1 MSTKDKKDAKYTRKL
16 KYGTMATVITAIVI
30 AIVIIINI
38 IMGVLMKRY
47 PVKLDLTTDKRYEL
61 CDETVDFLKNMDK
74 DVEIAVMYPEETL
87 AQYTYY
93 NMIPK
98 ILEKYEVYAKA
109 GKGSI
114 DVKYYDITKDP
125 DVVSKYSKYYNGTI
139 SQGSVVVYCDE
150 KVKVSNVTS
159 YITTDSSSNS
169 YYQQSSN
176 NNYIFIGESTITSA
190 IMSVTDANPKKAGL
204 MLYMGEKSY
213 VFSDMS
219 YYSVSQ
225 LYSLMNSNGYE
236 CTELNILSDDFT
248 ADDYDLMVIPAPEND
263 FSEDVIEKLDNF
275 LYNDGKYGRNVLYIT
290 SPYAT
295 DLPNIEAFLEKWNIE
310 IGDSLILDD
319 TNSVAAKLTG
329 SSSAAMAPI
338 GTIADTESVG
348 TLANENLPIAIPY
361 SRPVNILTKNN
372 DVISKP
378 VLQSNSTSYL
388 MPLNS
393 SSDFDASKA
402 EKGTNNF
409 VAVSSRQISEEFDVY
424 SSSVMVMGGVFM
436 SDPSIMGNTS
446 AYNNANFMLNLLN
459 TMTGKENSVVIPQK
473 NLEQQIIKVDQG
485 QINGI
490 RNVVVIIIPLIV
502 VICGIAVYM
511 RRKNR

>member
-1 MSTKDKKDAKYTRKL
+1 MSTKEKKDAKYTRKL

-109 GKGSI
+109 GKGSV

-248 ADDYDLMVIPAPEND
+248 ECILM
-263 FSEDVIEKLDNF
+263 LF
-275 LYNDGKYGRNVLYIT
+275 LRRK
-290 SPYAT
+290 
-295 DLPNIEAFLEKWNIE
+295 
-310 IGDSLILDD
+310 
-319 TNSVAAKLTG
+319 AA
-329 SSSAAMAPI
+329 SSADI
-338 GTIADTESVG
+338 
-348 TLANENLPIAIPY
+348 
-361 SRPVNILTKNN
+361 
-372 DVISKP
+372 
-378 VLQSNSTSYL
+378 QW
-388 MPLNS
+388 
-393 SSDFDASKA
+393 
-402 EKGTNNF
+402 
-409 VAVSSRQISEEFDVY
+409 
-424 SSSVMVMGGVFM
+424 
-436 SDPSIMGNTS
+436 
-446 AYNNANFMLNLLN
+446 
-459 TMTGKENSVVIPQK
+459 IPQK
-473 NLEQQIIKVDQG
+473 G
-485 QINGI
+485 Y
-490 RNVVVIIIPLIV
+490 
-502 VICGIAVYM
+502 AVTLTSSLTMATEKYIFFQTVTQWTQEL
-511 RRKNR
+511 RTHSLKSLKNRLNTLILYLPLNQKAIFCPQSFQDAHAFRYPNVPRRNAGQLSLNEAMTKIRLTMR